1 MQIKPQSPTMNAL
14 IKIHKENE
22 PIRPVV
28 NNIQAP
34 SYKIAK
40 FLNNWLSN
48 QIQLPNRYTTYNSTQ
63 LANELKK
70 LNITKSSRLITFDI
84 KDLYVNIPIQETL

>member
-1 MQIKPQSPTMNAL
+1 MQIKPQSPNMKVQ

-34 SYKIAK
+34 THKIAK
-40 FLNNWLSN
+40 YLNKWLPN
-48 QIQLPNRYTTYNSTQ
+48 QIQLHNTYITHNSIQ
-63 LANELKK
+63 LATELKK
-70 LNITKSSRLITFDI
+70 LNINEYNRMITLDI
-84 KDLYVNIPIQETL
+84 KDLYVNIPIN